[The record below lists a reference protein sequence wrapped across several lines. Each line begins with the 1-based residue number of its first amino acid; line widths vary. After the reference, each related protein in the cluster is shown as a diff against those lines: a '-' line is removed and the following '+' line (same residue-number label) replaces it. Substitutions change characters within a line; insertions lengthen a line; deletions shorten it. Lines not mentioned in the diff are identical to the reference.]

1 MDSSWVDA
9 GVHLTNSESTP
20 RTFEVFQKTFP
31 AGQVALG
38 PNAGSTSSMYTI
50 VVT

>member
-9 GVHLTNSESTP
+9 GVYLTNGESTP

-38 PNAGSTSSMYTI
+38 PNSGSTSSMYTI

>member
-1 MDSSWVDA
+1 MDATWVDT
-9 GVHLTNSESTP
+9 GTHLTNGESTP

-38 PNAGSTSSMYTI
+38 PNAGTASMYT
-50 VVT
+50 VVVM